1 MLKFKINS
9 ENLITNKQLRKVF
22 KDNVAF
28 NICFS
33 DKDTLVGELRH
44 NDTRKGLDYIGEVVQ
59 SLKVTKA
66 RAWLLNKDNNKI
78 IQLKF

>member
-9 ENLITNKQLRKVF
+9 ENLIANKRLRKVF
-22 KDNVAF
+22 KDNIAF

>member
-78 IQLKF
+78 IQIKF

>member
-9 ENLITNKQLRKVF
+9 EDLITNDKLGKVF

-28 NICFS
+28 NICFA

-44 NDTRKGLDYIGEVVQ
+44 NNIKEGLSYISNVLQ
-59 SLKVTKA
+59 DLKVTKA
-66 RAWLLNKDNNKI
+66 KAWLLNKDNNKI
-78 IQLKF
+78 IQIKF

>member
-9 ENLITNKQLRKVF
+9 EDLITNDKLGKVF

-28 NICFS
+28 NICFT

-44 NDTRKGLDYIGEVVQ
+44 NDTRKGLDYIGNAIQ
-59 SLKVTKA
+59 DLKLTKA
-66 RAWLLNKDNNKI
+66 KAWLLNKDNNKI
-78 IQLKF
+78 IQIKF

>member
-9 ENLITNKQLRKVF
+9 ENLIANDKLKEVF

-28 NICFS
+28 NICFA

-44 NDTRKGLDYIGEVVQ
+44 NDTMKDLDYIGNAIQ
-59 SLKVTKA
+59 DLKLTKA
-66 RAWLLNKDNNKI
+66 KAWLLNKDNNKI

>member
-9 ENLITNKQLRKVF
+9 ENLIANKQLKKVF

-28 NICFS
+28 NICFTN
-33 DKDTLVGELRH
+33 KDTLVGELRH
-44 NDTRKGLDYIGEVVQ
+44 NDTRKGLDYIGNVVQ

-66 RAWLLNKDNNKI
+66 KAWLLNKDNNKI

>member
-1 MLKFKINS
+1 MLRFKINS

-28 NICFS
+28 NICFA

-66 RAWLLNKDNNKI
+66 KAWLLNKDNNKI